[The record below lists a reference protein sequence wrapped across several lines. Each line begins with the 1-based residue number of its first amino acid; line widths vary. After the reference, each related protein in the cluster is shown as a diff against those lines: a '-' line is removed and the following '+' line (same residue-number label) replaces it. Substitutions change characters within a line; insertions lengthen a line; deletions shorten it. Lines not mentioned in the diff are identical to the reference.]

1 MPAAAKAPAK
11 IALGDLH
18 NQLGFHLAQASV
30 ITNAA
35 FEACVGRPM
44 SLRKVEYSLLMLLHA
59 NASLSPKQLSKALA
73 LTSPNLTMLLD
84 RLQERSWIR
93 RETQPR
99 RWQKS
104 ARETHCRGRALDET
118 GGAVGSQN
126 ASALA
131 KKLVRC
137 GVCDALRA
145 ARQGL
150 PRLTWATLQ
159 RGMHRHGQCARD
171 WSNEHGCGV
180 DQP

>member
-93 RETQPR
+93 RERNPEDGRSQHVKLTAEGERLMKQAALSAHR
-99 RWQKS
+99 MQVHWQKNLS
-104 ARETHCRGRALDET
+104 AAE
-118 GGAVGSQN
+118 
-126 ASALA
+126 SAMLLELLA
-131 KKLVRC
+131 KVYQ
-137 GVCDALRA
+137 D
-145 ARQGL
+145 
-150 PRLTWATLQ
+150 
-159 RGMHRHGQCARD
+159 
-171 WSNEHGCGV
+171 
-180 DQP
+180 